1 MARYFDAYRIDHI
14 LGFFRIWE
22 VPRQAQSAILGHFYP
37 SMPYSAED
45 IKALG
50 LKFDDTL
57 LCSTDL
63 KNSDTLFV
71 AYPEGGFTPRI
82 EGYKTPMFKALSAKE
97 QQAYMQLHEEFFY
110 HRHNDFWRENAMRR
124 LPALMQATRM
134 LTCGEDLGMIPA
146 CVPEVMAQERI
157 LSLEIE
163 RMPKEYGLRF
173 ARTQHYPYL
182 SVATPSTHDMSTLR
196 EWRQED
202 RDDTQ
207 CFYNNIL
214 GFEGKAPIE
223 MDGAVAKAI
232 VAEHLQS
239 PSMLT
244 LIAWQ
249 DWMATD
255 EKLRRKEYAEERINI
270 PSNRGHVWNYRMHMT
285 IESLFKAR
293 TLNRS
298 ILRMISESG
307 RSPNDK

>member
-1 MARYFDAYRIDHI
+1 M
-14 LGFFRIWE
+14 
-22 VPRQAQSAILGHFYP
+22 
-37 SMPYSAED
+37 
-45 IKALG
+45 
-50 LKFDDTL
+50 
-57 LCSTDL
+57 
-63 KNSDTLFV
+63 KNLQV
-71 AYPEGGFTPRI
+71 
-82 EGYKTPMFKALSAKE
+82 
-97 QQAYMQLHEEFFY
+97 
-110 HRHNDFWRENAMRR
+110 
-124 LPALMQATRM
+124 
-134 LTCGEDLGMIPA
+134 
-146 CVPEVMAQERI
+146 

-173 ARTQHYPYL
+173 ARTQDYPYL

-196 EWRQED
+196 EWWQEN

-214 GFEGKAPIE
+214 GFEGKAPVE

-298 ILRMISESG
+298 IVRMISESG
-307 RSPNDK
+307 RSTNDK